1 MQKRSFDLEFKRTII
16 ELVLSGKT
24 VKEVCLEYNLGASM
38 VNRWKREF
46 SDNSNG
52 LKTVQKLSEEQRE
65 LANLRKELREVTME
79 RDILKK
85 AVGIFSKS
93 GR

>member
-1 MQKRSFDLEFKRTII
+1 MKKRSFDLEFKRTIV
-16 ELVLSGKT
+16 ELVLSGKP
-24 VKEVCLEYNLGASM
+24 VKEVCIEYNLSHSM

-46 SDNSNG
+46 SDKSKG
-52 LKTVQKLSEEQRE
+52 LKTVQEFSEEQKE

-85 AVGIFSKS
+85 AVSIFSKS

>member
-1 MQKRSFDLEFKRTII
+1 MQKRSFDLEFKRTIV

-24 VKEVCLEYNLGASM
+24 VNEVCLEYNLGTSM

-46 SDNSNG
+46 SDNANG
-52 LKTVQKLSEEQRE
+52 LKTVQKLSEEQKE
-65 LANLRKELREVTME
+65 LAKLRKELREVTME